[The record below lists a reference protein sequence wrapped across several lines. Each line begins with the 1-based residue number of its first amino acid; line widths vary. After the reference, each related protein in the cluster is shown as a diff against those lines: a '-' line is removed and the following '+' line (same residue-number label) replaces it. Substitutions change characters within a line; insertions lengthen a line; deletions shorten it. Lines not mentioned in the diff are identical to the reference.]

1 MDRAGLAVHHLTR
14 PHHFA
19 AEGLADALVAKADT
33 EQWQLAGEALDHG
46 QRDAGLVGGAGTG
59 GKDDALGRQGLDLF
73 HAQFVV
79 AHHLDLGLEL
89 AEVLHQVVGEGVVV
103 IDHQQHAGCNLLISF
118 LCESHHPAFAT
129 PGSRR
134 ARGGR
139 GSGSSALCLWKTGDA
154 GRRDRPGRRRR
165 SQARQRQRAN
175 ALMREVM
182 MLLRW
187 ITIAVSRSHVGEHS
201 PVGRMGA
208 TAGCR
213 EERRPERP
221 AQGMLLSRQASGWR

>member
-1 MDRAGLAVHHLTR
+1 M
-14 PHHFA
+14 
-19 AEGLADALVAKADT
+19 
-33 EQWQLAGEALDHG
+33 
-46 QRDAGLVGGAGTG
+46 
-59 GKDDALGRQGLDLF
+59 
-73 HAQFVV
+73 
-79 AHHLDLGLEL
+79 
-89 AEVLHQVVGEGVVV
+89 
-103 IDHQQHAGCNLLISF
+103 ISF

-129 PGSRR
+129 PVSRR

-139 GSGSSALCLWKTGDA
+139 ESGSSALCLWKTGDA

-221 AQGMLLSRQASGWR
+221 TQGMLLSRQASGWR